1 MQYPV
6 GAGELDRHRIPAP
19 TACPEGNGAV
29 GAQKG

>member
-1 MQYPV
+1 V